1 MYTLTTCSRCQ
12 HNVCAKKISLFETL
26 NDADLAKVMSII
38 ERKTFKKGDF
48 IFKEGQLAERLYIVN
63 GGSFKVF
70 TQTKEG
76 DEVILY
82 LLTEGDYFGDLN
94 LLKSEPLSYSAVAL
108 EPTHMCTIK
117 KERMDVLLS
126 DYPELYPAILES
138 AYKRIM
144 GLETLLQTVNAK
156 DVDSRIAT
164 LLLQLAEQFGV
175 MKPSGIEVPLK
186 ITREEMARL
195 IGLTRETVSRKL
207 SQFQT
212 NGYISFTDNKSI
224 FIKDMNALTED
235 FGI

>member
-12 HNVCAKKISLFETL
+12 HNVCAKKISMFESL
-26 NDADLAKVMSII
+26 NDADLGKVMEII
-38 ERKTFKKGDF
+38 ERKTFKKGEL
-48 IFKEGQLAERLYIVN
+48 IFKEGELAQRLYIVN

-82 LLTEGDYFGDLN
+82 LMTEGDYFGDLN
-94 LLKSEPLSYSAVAL
+94 LLKSEPLNYSAAAL
-108 EPTHMCTIK
+108 ETTHMCTIS

-144 GLETLLQTVNAK
+144 NLESLLQTVNAK
-156 DVDSRIAT
+156 DIDSRIVK
-164 LLLQLAEQFGV
+164 LLSQLAEQFGV
-175 MKPSGIEVPLK
+175 MKPEGIEVPLK
-186 ITREEMARL
+186 VTREEMARL

-207 SQFQT
+207 SQFQS
-212 NGYISFTDNKSI
+212 NGYIQFTDHKAI
-224 FIKDMNALTED
+224 FIKDLQSLLDD